1 MLGFVRAVRWH
12 GRGDVRV
19 ETVPDPTPGPDDVVI
34 KVGYCG
40 ICGTDLEEFRH
51 GPIWVPV
58 DRPNPLTG
66 QKAPIVLGH
75 EFAGEVVAVGR
86 NVTGFKVGDH
96 VAPDVLI
103 YCGDCYWCRRH
114 QVNLCRHMAALG
126 LAGDGGLAE
135 YCAVPAGMCELVPA
149 GVDDA
154 AAALAEPLAVAVR
167 AVRRGRLLVGETVCV
182 VGAGAVGLLALQAA
196 RAAGALAVF
205 VVERANARKRLAA
218 GLGAAAVLD
227 PGDGDTAERLRDLTG
242 GVGPDVVV
250 ESAGGP
256 GTWAFAAS
264 LVRRGGRVVV
274 VGLNSTP
281 APVNVTETIVAPE
294 IEVIGSLSHVYDEDF
309 RAAVR
314 MLGDGRID
322 AERIISHRIPLEEA
336 VAGGLERLE
345 TAKDETL
352 KIVVRP

>member
-1 MLGFVRAVRWH
+1 M
-12 GRGDVRV
+12 RV

-40 ICGTDLEEFRH
+40 VCGTDLEEYRY

-66 QKAPIVLGH
+66 KKAPIVLGH
-75 EFAGEVVAVGR
+75 EFAGEVVALGR
-86 NVTGFKVGDH
+86 NVTGFRVGDH

-114 QVNLCRHMAALG
+114 QVNLCQNMAALG
-126 LAGDGGLAE
+126 LAGDGGLAD
-135 YCAVPAGMCELVPA
+135 YCSAPATMCERVPD
-149 GVDDA
+149 GVSDA
-154 AAALAEPLAVAVR
+154 AGALAEPLAVAVR
-167 AVRRGRLLVGETVCV
+167 AVRRGRLLLGETVVV
-182 VGAGAVGLLALQAA
+182 VGAGAVGLLAMQAA
-196 RAAGALAVF
+196 RSAGASDVF
-205 VVERANARKRLAA
+205 VVERSAARKKLAA
-218 GLGAAAVLD
+218 DLGAAAVLD

-242 GVGPDVVV
+242 GVGPDLVI
-250 ESAGGP
+250 ESAGGA
-256 GTWAFAAS
+256 GTWVFAAG

-274 VGLNSTP
+274 IGLNSEP

-314 MLGDGRID
+314 LLGDGRVQ
-322 AERIISHRIPLEEA
+322 AERIISHRVPLEEA
-336 VAGGLERLE
+336 VTNGLERLE

-352 KIVVRP
+352 KVVVQL